1 MYMELLDLL
10 LAFSVGWYAGQM
22 YLSWQLK
29 KKMEQVCDQLGIPF
43 GKYKIEDITEIKV
56 NRVPNMFTEYEG
68 NSVYLY
74 NKDSGNFVCQGS
86 SLEDLARTVNK
97 EYTAAIVFDKEQK
110 IIFHDGKIQP
120 YSDESQTS

>member
-1 MYMELLDLL
+1 MELLDLL
-10 LAFSVGWYAGQM
+10 LAFSIGWYAGQM
-22 YLSWQLK
+22 YLSWQIK
-29 KKMEQVCDQLGIPF
+29 KKMDKVCESLGIDIN
-43 GKYKIEDITEIKV
+43 KYNLEDITEIKV

-74 NKDSGNFVCQGS
+74 NKDNGNFVCQGNT
-86 SLEDLARTVNK
+86 LEDLARTVNK

-120 YSDESQTS
+120 FKDESKTS

>member
-1 MYMELLDLL
+1 MYMELIDLL

-22 YLSWQLK
+22 YLSWQIK
-29 KKMEQVCDQLGIPF
+29 KKMDKVCESLGIDIN
-43 GKYKIEDITEIKV
+43 KYKFEDITEIKV

-86 SLEDLARTVNK
+86 SLEDLARIVNK

-120 YSDESQTS
+120 FKDESQTS